1 MTELLRRW
9 VNDEVKVSRTVKN
22 FDADF
27 CNGYLF
33 GEILARYDA
42 HQLRCIAVTYLSGT
56 VC

>member
-9 VNDEVKVSRTVKN
+9 VNDEVKVSRTVKS

-33 GEILARYDA
+33 GEILARYGM
-42 HQLRCIAVTYLSGT
+42 R
-56 VC
+56 

>member
-9 VNDEVKVSRTVKN
+9 VNDEVKVSRSVKS

-33 GEILARYDA
+33 GEILSR
-42 HQLRCIAVTYLSGT
+42 
-56 VC
+56 